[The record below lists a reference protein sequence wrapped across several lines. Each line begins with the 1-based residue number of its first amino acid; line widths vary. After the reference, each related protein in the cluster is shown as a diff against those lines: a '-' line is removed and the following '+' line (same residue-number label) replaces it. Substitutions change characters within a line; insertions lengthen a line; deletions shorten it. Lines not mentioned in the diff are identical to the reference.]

1 MVPLR
6 SQFKLGFSLNE
17 VSQLG
22 ISTLKSPLHGIA
34 KAKDWWFQFH
44 SLTFHIPLSFTTES
58 KTPIVLPVSC
68 DQSDLVGSKLI
79 YEKDSQWPD
88 IRNIAKMLGAKRCCW
103 RVSLNRVRAKT
114 EDRES
119 PSQRYA
125 VEERVGC
132 PFKAICFFAPLADLG
147 RVGDSSLIEEGR

>member
-1 MVPLR
+1 MFWFTGGIAKKKEKFRLVHPRHLWYHYEANLAK
-6 SQFKLGFSLNE
+6 SFKLGFSLNE

-44 SLTFHIPLSFTTES
+44 SLTFHIRLSFTTES

-79 YEKDSQWPD
+79 YEKDYQWPD

-125 VEERVGC
+125 QRLKRE
-132 PFKAICFFAPLADLG
+132 
-147 RVGDSSLIEEGR
+147 